1 MKNIKQITLSVFA
14 IIGFYAVVSGF
25 TKGEQKVKV
34 NYETPKTH
42 VWEIYGAEKSFA
54 WLLNKETGKVYGLD
68 AERRARVK
76 LRTIDKRKI
85 EK

>member
-1 MKNIKQITLSVFA
+1 MDL
-14 IIGFYAVVSGF
+14 
-25 TKGEQKVKV
+25 QKVKV

-42 VWEIYGAEKSFA
+42 VWEIYGVEKSFA

-85 EK
+85 ASRLSPFFKYKD